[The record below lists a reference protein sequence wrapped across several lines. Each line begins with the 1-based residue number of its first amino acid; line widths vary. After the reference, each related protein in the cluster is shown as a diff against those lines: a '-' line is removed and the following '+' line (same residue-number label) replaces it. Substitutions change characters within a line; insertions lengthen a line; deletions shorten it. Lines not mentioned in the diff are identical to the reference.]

1 MESTIEKHMETTE
14 EKTQEE
20 HQRERDLEN
29 IEQIQNSKD
38 ITGPLK
44 LHGYNS
50 F

>member
-1 MESTIEKHMETTE
+1 METTK

-38 ITGPLK
+38 ITGPFK
-44 LHGYNS
+44 
-50 F
+50 